1 MTFDI
6 LLTAIFDD
14 NSGKSVPE
22 CLRSGF
28 LGSEEVMLT
37 TGAVWRA
44 KLQSDRHHQQTNTR
58 LFTGRMPFLSS
69 SQQFQNTEG
78 KNNNNNNNNSPC
90 GLLPQHNDT
99 EWEAVAA
106 VL

>member
-37 TGAVWRA
+37 TGAV
-44 KLQSDRHHQQTNTR
+44 
-58 LFTGRMPFLSS
+58 
-69 SQQFQNTEG
+69 
-78 KNNNNNNNNSPC
+78 
-90 GLLPQHNDT
+90 
-99 EWEAVAA
+99 
-106 VL
+106 